1 MFYILYS
8 ILSALCMYFSCIN
21 LLPEKFSISKKI
33 TVFLALLITIFLFS
47 NQFKQATTI
56 ILFFIIIFLLLLFS
70 QNKWLNLSCA
80 LFGYIFCVTL
90 NYLCIWIAQFF
101 LHMNLMQM
109 AESHFLS
116 LVFSTVFCLL
126 CFIITKVLKKFLIY
140 HLKIDTL
147 LTDSYL
153 NFTIFLSLMFLSGIY
168 ILNFSYGEFMGYSY
182 SIIAFSGILYLLLF
196 TTIAVLMYNIY
207 RKTLNEEKYQNK
219 LLQYDNLQVY
229 TSELEKLY
237 SSMRQFKHDYINIL
251 TTLSAYIDQENT
263 VELKEYFHS
272 KILPASHDFSD
283 SDTKLGTLSN
293 IKILPL
299 KSLLSSKIIRSLE
312 LDIKTEIEIK
322 EPVCDVY
329 IEPIDFSRIVGIFL
343 DNAIEAAAE
352 TDDKILRL
360 CMILDKNDL
369 ITIVENTTRPLS
381 CPLDSLTDFGV
392 SSKGTMRGVGLNNVK
407 NIVEQHQNIIW
418 DTEYTAPFFTQRL
431 ITTLHPPHAI

>member
-1 MFYILYS
+1 MYNIIFSL
-8 ILSALCMYFSCIN
+8 LSALCIYFSFIN
-21 LLPEKFSISKKI
+21 PLPEKFNIIGKFLTFLFILISSY
-33 TVFLALLITIFLFS
+33 FLNHFGQISVLLTIIGLLLIIYKFS
-47 NQFKQATTI
+47 N
-56 ILFFIIIFLLLLFS
+56 
-70 QNKWLNLSCA
+70 NKWLNLSCS
-80 LFGYIFCVTL
+80 LFGYIFSITL
-90 NYLCIWIAQFF
+90 NYLCIWIVQYFF
-101 LHMNLMQM
+101 HMDLIQIYENPKLTLII
-109 AESHFLS
+109 SFL
-116 LVFSTVFCLL
+116 VCLF
-126 CFIITKVLKKFLIY
+126 CFITTTVLGQVMSKQ
-140 HLKIDTL
+140 LKIDDL
-147 LTDSYL
+147 LKDTSL
-153 NFTIFLSLMFLSGIY
+153 NFTIFISLFI
-168 ILNFSYGEFMGYSY
+168 IAIIFVLNFSYGEIMGYNY
-182 SIIAFSGILYLLLF
+182 SVIAFSGILFLLLF
-196 TTIAVLMYNIY
+196 ITIIFLMRYIYHNTLQTEQIKYKLSQYN
-207 RKTLNEEKYQNK
+207 
-219 LLQYDNLQVY
+219 NLQTY

-272 KILPASHDFSD
+272 KILPASHGFSD

-329 IEPIDFSRIVGIFL
+329 IDPIDFSRIIGIFL

-381 CPLDSLTDFGV
+381 CPLASLTDFGV

-407 NIVEQHQNIIW
+407 NIVKQHQNIIW

-431 ITTLHPPHAI
+431 ITTLHPPHSI